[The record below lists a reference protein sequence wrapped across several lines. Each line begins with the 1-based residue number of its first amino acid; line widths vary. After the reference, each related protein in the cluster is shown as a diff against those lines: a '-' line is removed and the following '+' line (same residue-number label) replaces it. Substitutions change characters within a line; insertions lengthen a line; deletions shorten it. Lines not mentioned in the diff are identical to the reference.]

1 MSAVPTVTDWD
12 GFSGTTD
19 TPYIGFAVTLTFTEP
34 LSLTVGYAVYV
45 AVSVAT
51 PLPIVAPVYVTV
63 TVVEAL
69 GLSGAEAGETEHE
82 LIAPVQ
88 AELNVAV
95 AATPPVFVTVNP

>member
-1 MSAVPTVTDWD
+1 
-12 GFSGTTD
+12 
-19 TPYIGFAVTLTFTEP
+19 
-34 LSLTVGYAVYV
+34 LSVVEGYWLYV

-51 PLPIVAPVYVTV
+51 PLPTVAPVYETV
-63 TVVEAL
+63 AVVEAL

-88 AELNVAV
+88 AELKFAV